1 MATVLMLETAVTLR
15 LLPGALPRSRWREI
29 GPLALAAPA
38 GAPLDGYVLLHLD
51 AEIMRRVIAG
61 VVLAFSLVM
70 LRGWR

>member
-1 MATVLMLETAVTLR
+1 MPLETAVTR
-15 LLPGALPRSRWREI
+15 QLLPGALPRTRRCEI

-38 GAPLDGYVLLHLD
+38 DAPLGGYVLLHID